1 MVREE
6 EDEALVVGGGEEKG
20 RVPVLLLV
28 VEGIPLVVP
37 PRLVAA
43 TAARCMVGIEL
54 VRGPFRCVD
63 DLEVLLEVVDVDR
76 LGAAEINVVLD
87 AEREGLLLVVVGLG
101 VQVLGVVVVVVVE
114 RRPPDTGLDFDASA
128 AAAAA
133 TGDDSGVL
141 LFGW

>member
-54 VRGPFRCVD
+54 VRGPFRCVV
-63 DLEVLLEVVDVDR
+63 DLEVLLEVVAVDR
-76 LGAAEINVVLD
+76 LDAAEINVVLD
-87 AEREGLLLVVVGLG
+87 AEREGLLLVFFDVE
-101 VQVLGVVVVVVVE
+101 VLGVVIVEVVVE

-128 AAAAA
+128 AAAA